1 MEIFEKEI
9 NTKHNIGSKIEKI
22 TALIQQL
29 IKERDD
35 DFTSEKER
43 NNITKEIFKTQTR
56 LNNYNYKYDMWKK
69 SIV

>member
-9 NTKHNIGSKIEKI
+9 TTKHNIGSKIEKI
-22 TALIQQL
+22 LALIQQL

-43 NNITKEIFKTQTR
+43 NNIAQDILKIQTR
-56 LNNYNYKYDMWKK
+56 LN
-69 SIV
+69 I